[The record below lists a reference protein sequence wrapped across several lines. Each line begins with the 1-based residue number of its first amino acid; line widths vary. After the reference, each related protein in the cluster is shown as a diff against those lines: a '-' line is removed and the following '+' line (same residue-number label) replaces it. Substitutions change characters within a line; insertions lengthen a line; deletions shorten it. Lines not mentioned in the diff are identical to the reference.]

1 MVTAVAERP
10 SAESMT
16 AWRAL
21 LGAYV
26 CIREK
31 LAEELERERA
41 LPLTWYEL
49 MLRLEHAPGR
59 RLRMQDLAAGALVS
73 KSGLT
78 QAITAMEARGLVV
91 REPVPGDR
99 RGAYAVLTP
108 AGRRVFRRA
117 ALVHLRGINRHFG
130 RHLSPAE
137 ATALARSL
145 GRVGHA
151 EAGEERWRLWDQA
164 GLTG

>member
-1 MVTAVAERP
+1 M
-10 SAESMT
+10 
-16 AWRAL
+16 

-26 CIREK
+26 CVRER
-31 LAEELERERA
+31 LSEELEHERG

-49 MLRLEHAPGR
+49 MLRLEHAPDR

-78 QAITAMEARGLVV
+78 QAITAMEGRGLVA

-117 ALVHLRGINRHFG
+117 ALVHLRGINRHFA
-130 RHLSPAE
+130 RHLSAAE
-137 ATALARSL
+137 AAAVARSL
-145 GRVGHA
+145 GRIGRA
-151 EAGEERWRLWDQA
+151 EAGDDRWRLWDQT